1 MSNDTF
7 DPLRK
12 EIWQRGARLGMVW
25 LALFFAST
33 AALYALMGLFGW
45 EAVWRALCAMF
56 IGPVVGTAII
66 AGWWVARR
74 PLWDVGAR
82 GTAATERG
90 EPANEVVA
98 KDERDIVG

>member
-1 MSNDTF
+1 MSRNAF
-7 DPLRK
+7 DPLHK

-33 AALYALMGLFGW
+33 AAVYGLMGLLGW

-74 PLWDVGAR
+74 PRWDVGAR
-82 GTAATERG
+82 GLAAADRG
-90 EPANEVVA
+90 EPENEVVA
-98 KDERDIVG
+98 KDEHNFAG